1 MFKFKKENSEE
12 KRISESEKI
21 LKKYPNRIP
30 VIVEKDPRSKLN
42 DIDKN
47 KFLVPSDM
55 NFAQFIY
62 VIRKRIKLLP
72 EEALFLFVNGIM
84 ATNGSSMNSIY
95 QTHKDKDGFIYI
107 TYTSENTFG

>member
-12 KRISESEKI
+12 KRISESDRI

-47 KFLVPSDM
+47 KFLVPNDM
-55 NFAQFIY
+55 NFSQFIY

-72 EEALFLFVNGIM
+72 EEALFLFVNGQI
-84 ATNGSSMNSIY
+84 AANGSSMNNIY

>member
-12 KRISESEKI
+12 KRISESDRI

-47 KFLVPSDM
+47 KFLVPNDM
-55 NFAQFIY
+55 NFSQFIY
-62 VIRKRIKLLP
+62 VIRRRINLLP
-72 EEALFLFVNGIM
+72 EAALFLFVNGIM
-84 ATNGSSMNSIY
+84 AKNGSSMNEIY

>member
-1 MFKFKKENSEE
+1 MVKFKKENSEE

-47 KFLVPSDM
+47 KFLVPNDM

-84 ATNGSSMNSIY
+84 ATNGSSMSSIY

>member
-47 KFLVPSDM
+47 KFLVPNDM

-84 ATNGSSMNSIY
+84 ATNGSSMNAIY

>member
-12 KRISESEKI
+12 KRISESDRI

-47 KFLVPSDM
+47 KFLVPNDM
-55 NFAQFIY
+55 NFSQFIY

-72 EEALFLFVNGIM
+72 EEALFLFVNGQI
-84 ATNGSSMNSIY
+84 ATNGSSMNEIY